1 VVEGEDLVEA
11 ALAAGIAPLGAI
23 VDAERRL
30 PSLERALADM
40 GCEVLVA
47 DPDVLAWAS
56 TLAHHARVAVVIASG
71 SLPGLVAGSPASL
84 VGLRLHGVA
93 DPGNVGTLVRS
104 ADVLGP
110 AHVVLGDGTAD
121 PLAPKAV
128 RASMGALF
136 RVPLVPLAEAPPAR
150 RVALDAR
157 ARCALWAV
165 DLAGPVA
172 FELGGERSGLPD
184 TIATAADLTAAIP
197 LAPGGESLNVA
208 LAGAIALYELRRRSS

>member
-11 ALAAGIAPLGAI
+11 ALTAGIAPLTAL
-23 VDAERRL
+23 VDAGRRI
-30 PSLERALADM
+30 PPLERALAAV

-56 TLAHHARVAVVIASG
+56 TLAHHARVAVVVGRA
-71 SLPGLVAGSPASL
+71 SLPRLVEGSAAAL
-84 VGLRLHGVA
+84 VGLRLHAVA
-93 DPGNVGTLVRS
+93 DPGNVGTLIRS

-150 RVALDAR
+150 RVALDPR
-157 ARCALWAV
+157 ADPALWDV
-165 DLAGPVA
+165 DLAGPIA
-172 FELGGERSGLPD
+172 FELGGERTGLPD
-184 TIATAADLTAAIP
+184 TIARAAELSAAIP

-208 LAGAIALYELRRRSS
+208 MAGAIALYELRRRSS

>member
-11 ALAAGIAPLGAI
+11 ALAAGIAPLRAV
-23 VDAERRL
+23 VDAARRL
-30 PSLERALADM
+30 PPLERALAAV
-40 GCEVLVA
+40 GCQVA
-47 DPDVLAWAS
+47 VAEPELLAWAS
-56 TLAHHARVAVVIASG
+56 TLAHHARIAIVVDRA
-71 SLPGLVAGSPASL
+71 SLPHLIAESPAAR
-84 VGLRLHGVA
+84 VGLRLHGVV
-93 DPGNVGTLVRS
+93 DPGNVGTLIRS

-110 AHVVLGDGTAD
+110 AHVVLGEGTAD

-157 ARCALWAV
+157 ADTALWDVELGAPIA
-165 DLAGPVA
+165 L
-172 FELGGERSGLPD
+172 ELGGERTGLPD
-184 TIATAADLTAAIP
+184 SIVRAADALAAIP

-208 LAGAIALYELRRRSS
+208 MAGAIALYELRRRSS